1 MRLSRFLLG
10 LTLVTATVAM
20 TDDAFAKKKDD
31 SAATATTPDLPVIEM
46 TNIAEFDSV
55 FSKAKTIQ
63 DSLTSA
69 KTELSTARSNLNTA
83 LGAATDA
90 PLKTALADL
99 NTKAGGALSV
109 AMEGARPKLTAK
121 DAVPANVQTGI
132 DAANGLFSAGEKTVT
147 TAKAMVPQVQELVAA
162 CAAFP
167 GQVPSLVKDPM
178 AAAKSLKVVNNNLKA
193 IKGTPGYIDALV
205 AEVDGIWTDV
215 KATFP

>member
-10 LTLVTATVAM
+10 LTLVTATITV

-31 SAATATTPDLPVIEM
+31 SAAAATTPDLPVIEM
-46 TNIAEFDSV
+46 TNIPEFDGV

-63 DSLTSA
+63 DSLNSA
-69 KTELSTARSNLNTA
+69 KTELSTARGNLNTA

-109 AMEGARPKLTAK
+109 AMDGAKPSIKAK
-121 DAVPANVQTGI
+121 DAVPENVQTGI
-132 DAANGLFSAGEKTVT
+132 DAANGLFTAALNTVT
-147 TAKAMVPQVQELVAA
+147 TAKNMVPQVQELVSA
-162 CAAFP
+162 CTAFP
-167 GQVPSLVKDPM
+167 GQVPGLIKDPM

-193 IKGTPGYIDALV
+193 IKGTPAYIDALV
-205 AEVDGIWTDV
+205 TEVDGIWNDV
-215 KATFP
+215 KSVFP